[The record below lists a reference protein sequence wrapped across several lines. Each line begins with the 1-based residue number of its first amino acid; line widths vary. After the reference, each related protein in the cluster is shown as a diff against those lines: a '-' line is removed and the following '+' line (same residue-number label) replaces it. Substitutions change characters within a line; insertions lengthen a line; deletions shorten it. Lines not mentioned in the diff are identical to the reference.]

1 MRLCESVRSWR
12 WLGCAG
18 AFRVGVGV
26 MLLGLSLAESVP
38 PQASCA
44 AAPQNLTQ
52 PHYQDVTHSDTNVGF
67 MATLVHSFLN
77 TVQPQPFSGDL
88 ILQVVDEAVKMQLN
102 QEVIHKILMY
112 KVGFLVCAAI
122 GVVYIIL
129 MPTVGSFFACCRCCG
144 KCGGKMYQKQTSSIH
159 CSRRTLYWSAFVT
172 TVIILAGNICMF
184 KSNEALKMSVDQSP
198 EQINKSIDNICTFLT
213 AVPQQVNY
221 VVNESNTV
229 IQAVASN
236 LDAIGHQ
243 LGTKIQQ
250 QFNGT
255 LAPAL
260 HSLRLLDQETLNTS
274 VQLYKLNE
282 SLVQLQ
288 HSLDSLQANVT
299 AVKNRINQTLSNPD
313 CTGCGNLQTE
323 LQSLTLNTSISIPN
337 LNEFQSAVDKVIKIN
352 LTSKIKEVENSFNN
366 IPQTVTNETR
376 DLVQSSK
383 QQLGDIKTQISK
395 VTSDIPLS
403 ALGNVSNTLNQVKK
417 EIGRVTPQAEK
428 AEYIGWSVGIA
439 ICCVVLL
446 VVVCNVLGL
455 LLGPVGLT
463 PRADPRNRSCMAD
476 CGGTFLMMGAGFSFL
491 FSWLFMIVVLLLF
504 LVGGNVYTVI
514 CQPWNNRQLLKI
526 FDSPNSLPGLDI
538 SQTLGLKTNLSIFA
552 IYSDCKQNQPLWT
565 TLHLYE
571 LINLEDLLNVSK
583 YTEQI
588 QQQFEKTNLN
598 LSSITLLSPEVENQ
612 LRTFST
618 KATQINTTA
627 TAQSM
632 NNISNINLN
641 TTANKLDRA
650 ADTKS
655 GNIQQELR
663 NEARDLRQIQTNIET
678 IINPQIKN
686 LNSTIHSLQ
695 LITEKITG
703 TVGEV
708 LNNTGKAQDF
718 LNTNTTQIVKTESR
732 KFLNCQLNLLT
743 AYADWANIMITQELG
758 RCGPVAGA
766 VDLVD
771 LVLCSQVV
779 ESLNAFWFSLGWC
792 LIFFI
797 PSIIFSI
804 KLAKYYRRM
813 KHSDAYD
820 NQISMA
826 NIPWDQMK
834 IS

>member
-1 MRLCESVRSWR
+1 MSSAVIKKYR
-12 WLGCAG
+12 ATKNYD
-18 AFRVGVGV
+18 
-26 MLLGLSLAESVP
+26 SL
-38 PQASCA
+38 
-44 AAPQNLTQ
+44 
-52 PHYQDVTHSDTNVGF
+52 HF
-67 MATLVHSFLN
+67 FL
-77 TVQPQPFSGDL
+77 DL

-820 NQISMA
+820 NQISMTNNQISMA